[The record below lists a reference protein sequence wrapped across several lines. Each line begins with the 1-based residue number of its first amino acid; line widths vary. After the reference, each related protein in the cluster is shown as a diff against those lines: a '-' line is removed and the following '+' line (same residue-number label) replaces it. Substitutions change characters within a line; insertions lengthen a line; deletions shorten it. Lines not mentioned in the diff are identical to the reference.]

1 MVSTVVMLTS
11 CAQQHLLFGGFFRHR
26 CTFKLFMDLDVF
38 AHFFLGLFVG
48 FAHTL
53 GFASGLGQGD
63 DTKGYDHCP
72 ADFDNC
78 VHYFLLRDNMVA
90 PT

>member
-63 DTKGYDHCP
+63 DAKGYDHCP

>member
-11 CAQQHLLFGGFFRHR
+11 CAQLDLLFGGFFRHR
-26 CTFKLFMDLDVF
+26 RAFQLFMDLDVLANF
-38 AHFFLGLFVG
+38 LLGLFVL

-63 DTKGYDHCP
+63 DAKGYDHCP